1 VADEGLAMIMR
12 RAVEGARRALALVA
26 RAVARRSDGTS
37 SAPEPTTQAGAERIE
52 ERDALDIL
60 TEEHREIEAWLDS
73 LEHDPASAEVPDLIH
88 RVVVHL
94 HAHVDA
100 EEHTFYRHLREEIG
114 NLGGLLDTSDGRH
127 TVIGQLL
134 VLLKGTD
141 PSDAAAVGRVV
152 APLKH
157 EFDDDVH
164 LEEETIFPRVRVALP
179 RERLVALGRMLAQE
193 RGLLL
198 ASE

>member
-1 VADEGLAMIMR
+1 MGAR
-12 RAVEGARRALALVA
+12 RTVQEARRALVHVA
-26 RAVARRSDGTS
+26 RVVTRRGDGKVPAA
-37 SAPEPTTQAGAERIE
+37 APRTEAATTERVE
-52 ERDALDIL
+52 ERDALDLL
-60 TEEHREIEAWLDS
+60 TAEHREIDSWLSS
-73 LEHDPASAEVPDLIH
+73 LEHDPGSSEAPDLVQ
-88 RVVVHL
+88 RVLAHL

-164 LEEETIFPRVRVALP
+164 LEEETIFPRVRLALP
-179 RERLVALGRMLAQE
+179 RERLVALGRMVQE
-193 RGLLL
+193 ETESLL